1 MGIEVTAECLVLPA
15 NVAHAST
22 QLVYAE
28 FGIHEDASGEYREEV
43 AEVDSERFLVVL
55 EFGGFLL
62 CIFEAPGKL
71 DVEGREVPPFPPFR
85 LEGRGLFVF
94 DTFPNLPVHELQ

>member
-15 NVAHAST
+15 DVAHAST

-28 FGIHEDASGEYREEV
+28 FGIHEDTPSEYREEV
-43 AEVDSERFLVVL
+43 AEVYSERFLVVL

-62 CIFEAPGKL
+62 CIFEALGKL
-71 DVEGREVPPFPPFR
+71 DIEGREVPPFPPFR
-85 LEGRGLFVF
+85 LEG
-94 DTFPNLPVHELQ
+94 